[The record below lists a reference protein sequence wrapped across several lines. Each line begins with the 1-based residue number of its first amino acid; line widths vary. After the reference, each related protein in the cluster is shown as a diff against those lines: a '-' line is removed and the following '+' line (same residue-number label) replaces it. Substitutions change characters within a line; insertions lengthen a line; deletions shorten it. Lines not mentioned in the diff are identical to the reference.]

1 MADIEQENLL
11 LGRKVDLFYDTKRCL
26 ELTLKKFKIEPQTDS
41 EAWVLVIE
49 NPHDKDIVVYYE
61 KK

>member
-1 MADIEQENLL
+1 MADIDQENLL

-26 ELTLKKFKIEPQTDS
+26 ELTLKKFKIEPPTDS